1 MKMKNS
7 IWNLVW
13 VCLLCSCNSWLDI
26 KLINPS
32 EESELFRTERGFSE
46 ALAGVYYDMSAAG
59 LYGQTLSFG
68 MLDVMSRTYDY
79 SRVPNAMKIFRDYDY
94 EDKDMEA
101 YIYSICMLYM
111 LILQPSIIYWSGV
124 IKMLLSCRMPGV
136 IRSGV
141 RHWH

>member
-26 KLINPS
+26 KLINQS
-32 EESELFRTERGFSE
+32 EESELFSTERGFTE

-79 SRVPNAMKIFRDYDY
+79 SRVPNAMKIFGIMIMKTR
-94 EDKDMEA
+94 
-101 YIYSICMLYM
+101 IWRLISIPYVCF
-111 LILQPSIIYWSGV
+111 I
-124 IKMLLSCRMPGV
+124 C
-136 IRSGV
+136 
-141 RHWH
+141 

>member
-26 KLINPS
+26 KLINQS
-32 EESELFRTERGFSE
+32 EESELFSTERGFSE

-68 MLDVMSRTYDY
+68 MLDVMSRTYAECHE
-79 SRVPNAMKIFRDYDY
+79 NIQG
-94 EDKDMEA
+94 
-101 YIYSICMLYM
+101 L
-111 LILQPSIIYWSGV
+111 
-124 IKMLLSCRMPGV
+124 
-136 IRSGV
+136 
-141 RHWH
+141 

>member
-26 KLINPS
+26 KLINQS
-32 EESELFRTERGFSE
+32 EESELFSTERGFTE

-79 SRVPNAMKIFRDYDY
+79 SRVPNG
-94 EDKDMEA
+94 
-101 YIYSICMLYM
+101 MLYM

-124 IKMLLSCRMPGV
+124 IKMLLSCRMPDV